1 MTVLGKNISND
12 YRNFVTRYT
21 GTFRNLKR
29 EPMSIHNKV
38 WHYFSAN
45 EFDPQTTIIDGLT
58 YNVKNAEFKVVS
70 HLPNND
76 DDTPTTNIIN

>member
-29 EPMSIHNKV
+29 EPMSIHNKI
-38 WHYFSAN
+38 WLYFSAN
-45 EFDPQTTIIDGLT
+45 EFDPQSI
-58 YNVKNAEFKVVS
+58 
-70 HLPNND
+70 NN
-76 DDTPTTNIIN
+76 